1 MNNEIQMCL
10 SFKKENVIY
19 EAVAQVDKLVSPKLL
34 KRSMGQPFTTS
45 QTQSRGMELTST
57 TDEFQGFQIREVH
70 WSKLNRY
77 ET

>member
-1 MNNEIQMCL
+1 MCL

-19 EAVAQVDKLVSPKLL
+19 EAVAQVDKLVSPKL
-34 KRSMGQPFTTS
+34 KRSIMGQPFTTS
-45 QTQSRGMELTST
+45 QTSVTQSRGMELTST

>member
-34 KRSMGQPFTTS
+34 KRSMGQPFTTN
-45 QTQSRGMELTST
+45 QTPSRGMELTST

-70 WSKLNRY
+70 WSKLNQY